1 MIVVRITSL
10 LANQMFA
17 YASIKTIAKDKGYD
31 FKYIHEHCLASEAS
45 NSSVDKKYGRDFDT
59 IFDIPKEEE
68 LSVFDSTGYV
78 VHEEFDYIK
87 KYDSFYYEE
96 AKDISDNTYMK
107 GHFISPMYFYHR
119 IDEVREWFKFPREV
133 DEKTTKIIEDIRRQN
148 PEFQIV
154 SVHFRVGQDYLLH
167 GFLMAEDYWINAGNK
182 MLSKFGKVKFV
193 VFCDKKTEIVDK
205 FMKKF
210 DCEIVRGSLVE
221 DMCSMTKCD
230 AHILSNSTFSMMG
243 ALLNPRKDLY
253 VVRPSRYFTGPWT
266 EQKGCFL
273 DGWDVVE
280 SKRDP
285 RSFVASV
292 LKIGSIRNR
301 LYDRFKG
308 KNHS

>member
-17 YASIKTIAKDKGYD
+17 YASIKAIAKDKGYD
-31 FKYIHEHCLASEAS
+31 FKYIHEHCLASEGS
-45 NSSVDKKYGRDFDT
+45 NSSIDKKYGRDFDT

-87 KYDSFYYEE
+87 RYDSFYYEE
-96 AKDISDNTYMK
+96 AKDISDSTYMK
-107 GHFISPMYFYHR
+107 GHFISPKYFYHR

-133 DEKTTKIIEDIRRQN
+133 NEKAAKTIEDIRRKN
-148 PEFQIV
+148 PKSQIV

-167 GFLMAEDYWINAGNK
+167 GFLMAADYWINAGNK

-253 VVRPSRYFTGPWT
+253 IIRPSHYFTGPRS
-266 EQKGCFL
+266 EQKDCFL
-273 DGWDVVE
+273 DEWDIVE
-280 SKRDP
+280 SKRN
-285 RSFVASV
+285 
-292 LKIGSIRNR
+292 LKGYVYSSLKLGSIRNR
-301 LYDRFKG
+301 LYDMFHK
-308 KNHS
+308 